1 MTSMQN
7 RGFSITLWMF
17 LAATAVLVGGAA
29 GYVVF
34 TVADLPQVRSLE
46 EYQPSIISH
55 VYTDNHKL
63 IAEFYL
69 QNRTP
74 VALEDVPENLIKALI
89 ATEDVRFYSHWGI
102 DYRGIARAL
111 YRNLRARRVI
121 EGGSTLTQQLAKVL
135 FLTPERSYT
144 RKLKELAVALR
155 IEQCYTKREIL
166 TFYLNQVYFGSGAY
180 GVEAA
185 ARIYFGK
192 PARDLN
198 IAECALLA
206 ALPRSPKYYSPFKS
220 PANARSRRAYVLQRM
235 VSTGIITDLQ
245 ASEANKTPLPVQAAV
260 KSGGPAPYFVEYIR
274 QKVEERFG
282 SSILYSGGL
291 NIYTSLN
298 DELQGYAE
306 EAISAG
312 IAKIEARLSKR
323 GKAPLQAALFAMEPA
338 TGRIR
343 AMVGGR
349 DFTKSQF
356 NRALQALRQ
365 PGSAFKP
372 VIYAAAIE
380 NGFTASDLLDDSPLT
395 IKIDRRKI
403 WEPENFT
410 RTYQGPVTLR
420 RALGQSLN
428 VPTIRLLEKVGIEET
443 IGYAR
448 KLGIRSQ
455 LASYLS
461 LALGSSDVTLAELT
475 SAYSVFAN
483 RGTKIEPV
491 SILTITDRAGRVLYM
506 NDAAPEQAMKPETA
520 YLTTYLLEG
529 VIEHGT
535 GWKARELGRPAAGK
549 TGTTN
554 DFRDAWFIGY
564 TPGLVAGVWVGRDN
578 QESIGPKETGAR
590 AALPIWLEFMKK
602 AHADR
607 PVEDFAAPDGIVF
620 KQIDPGT
627 GLLSTDHC
635 RSSIREAYIPGTEPR
650 RYCEE
655 SAPGSEEP
663 QTQDEVPAD
672 EPGR

>member
-1 MTSMQN
+1 MTAMQN
-7 RGFSITLWMF
+7 RGFSVTLWLF

-29 GYVVF
+29 GYTVF
-34 TVADLPQVRSLE
+34 SVADLPQVRNLE
-46 EYQPSIISH
+46 EYQPSIISR
-55 VYTDNHKL
+55 VYADNHKL
-63 IAEFYL
+63 LAEFYL
-69 QNRTP
+69 ENRTP
-74 VALEDVPENLIKALI
+74 VALEDVPENLVNALI

-135 FLTPERSYT
+135 FLTPERSYA

-198 IAECALLA
+198 IAECAMLA

-220 PANARSRRAYVLQRM
+220 PANARSRRAYVLSRM
-235 VSTGIITDLQ
+235 VSTGIITSLQ
-245 ASEANKTPLPVQAAV
+245 QAEANKTPLPVQAAV
-260 KSGGPAPYFVEYIR
+260 KAGGPAPYFVEYVR

-298 DELQGYAE
+298 DELQGSAE
-306 EAISAG
+306 EAVSTG
-312 IAKIEARLSKR
+312 LAKIEARLAKT

-372 VIYAAAIE
+372 IIYAAAIE
-380 NGFTASDLLDDSPLT
+380 HGFSASDILDDSPLT

-455 LASYLS
+455 LAPYLS

-475 SAYSVFAN
+475 SAYAVFAN
-483 RGTKIEPV
+483 HGTKIGPV
-491 SILTITDRAGRVLYM
+491 SILTITDRTGRVLYM
-506 NDAAPEQAMKPETA
+506 NDAVPEQAMKPETA
-520 YLTTYLLEG
+520 YLTTYLLKG

-535 GWKARELGRPAAGK
+535 GWKAQELGRPSAGK

-564 TPGLVAGVWVGRDN
+564 TPALVAGVWVGRDN

-590 AALPIWLEFMKK
+590 TALPIWLEFMKK

-607 PVEDFAAPDGIVF
+607 TAEDFAAPDGIVF

-627 GLLSTDHC
+627 GLLSMDHC

-655 SAPGSEEP
+655 TAQDAEEP
-663 QTQDEVPAD
+663 PIQDEVPAG
-672 EPGR
+672 ETGH